1 MRGKHSLFYHI
12 LIFILAQ
19 LVWLSLLGIW
29 IYWYVKNY
37 LVFEKV
43 GESVSPQLIYD
54 VQNALPFVLG
64 LILLIGLSFIT
75 SLIFRHLN
83 VQLKITR
90 LYDNFIGNVTHE
102 LKSPLSSIQLYLET
116 LKQRNVPVEK
126 QKEFIELMMKDAD
139 RLQGLINSILEIS
152 AQEKKKLLYD
162 YQVQSADG
170 FIKKIIEESL
180 ERFRVGKENYR
191 INGSADCKILAGR
204 DALRIV
210 FDNLIDN
217 AVKYSIKQPMIDVQ
231 LNIAAGKLIIQF
243 TDNAIGIAIDEQKK
257 IFNKF
262 YRIYNKDVP
271 NVKGTGLG
279 LYRVR
284 EIIKAH
290 HGKIV
295 VSSKGEDKGTTFIIE
310 LPVYKGNKNRW
321 FKNYFESKKSI
332 KELHHAR
339 KYL

>member
-116 LKQRNVPVEK
+116 LKQRDVPVEK
-126 QKEFIELMMKDAD
+126 QKEFIDIMLKDTG
-139 RLQGLINSILEIS
+139 RLQGLINSILDMA
-152 AQEKKKLLYD
+152 AQEKKKLLYE
-162 YQVQSADG
+162 YQVYDADS
-170 FIKKIIEESL
+170 FMKKIIEESF
-180 ERFRVGKENYR
+180 ERFRVAKERYNISGTVY
-191 INGSADCKILAGR
+191 CKIIAGR
-204 DALRIV
+204 DAFRIV

-217 AVKYSIKQPMIDVQ
+217 AVKYSIKQPMINIQ
-231 LNIAAGKLIIQF
+231 LNCYGGKLIVQF
-243 TDNAIGIAIDEQKK
+243 TDNAIGIANNEHKK

-262 YRIYNKDVP
+262 YRIYNNEIP

-290 HGKIV
+290 YGKIIV
-295 VSSKGEDKGTTFIIE
+295 ASNGENKGTTFTIE
-310 LPVYKGNKNRW
+310 LPVYEERSNRGIKKN
-321 FKNYFESKKSI
+321 FGYKNLDRSEK
-332 KELHHAR
+332 HG
-339 KYL
+339 

>member
-12 LIFILAQ
+12 LIFVIAQ

-29 IYWYVKNY
+29 IYWYVRNY
-37 LVFEKV
+37 LVYEKV
-43 GESVSPQLIYD
+43 GEEVSPQLIYD
-54 VQNALPFVLG
+54 VQNALPFILG

-90 LYDNFIGNVTHE
+90 LYDNFISNVTHE

-116 LKQRNVPVEK
+116 LKQRDVPKEK
-126 QKEFIELMMKDAD
+126 EKEFIEMMMKDAD

-162 YQVQSADG
+162 YQVYPADA
-170 FIKKIIEESL
+170 FIKKIIAESF
-180 ERFRVGKENYR
+180 ERFRVTKDNY
-191 INGSADCKILAGR
+191 KIIGEANCEVLAGR

-217 AVKYSIKQPMIDVQ
+217 AVKYSVNQPMIDVKISCNSGR
-231 LNIAAGKLIIQF
+231 LMIEFK
-243 TDNAIGIAIDEQKK
+243 DNAIGIDSKEQKK

-262 YRIYNKDVP
+262 YRIYNKDIP

-290 HGKIV
+290 HGKITV
-295 VSSKGEDKGTTFIIE
+295 LSEGNGRGTTFRIE
-310 LPVYKGNKNRW
+310 IPVYKERNGW
-321 FKNYFESKKSI
+321 LKKFFTPT
-332 KELHHAR
+332 EL
-339 KYL
+339 KKV

>member
-12 LIFILAQ
+12 LIFVIAQ

-29 IYWYVKNY
+29 IYWYVRNY

-43 GESVSPQLIYD
+43 GEEVSPQLIYD

-90 LYDNFIGNVTHE
+90 LYDSFIDNVTHE

-116 LKQRNVPVEK
+116 LKQRNVPPEK
-126 QKEFIELMMKDAD
+126 QKEFIELMMKDTG

-152 AQEKKKLLYD
+152 AHEKKKLLYE
-162 YQVQSADG
+162 YQVYHADK
-170 FIKKIIEESL
+170 FIKTIIEESL
-180 ERFRVGKENYR
+180 ERFRVRKENYR
-191 INGSADCKILAGR
+191 ISGVADCNILAGR

-210 FDNLIDN
+210 FDNLVDN
-217 AVKYSIKQPMIDVQ
+217 SVKYSVNQLMIDVQ
-231 LNIAAGKLIIQF
+231 LSCNTGKLIIQF
-243 TDNAIGIAIDEQKK
+243 ADNAIGIAADEQKK

-262 YRIYNKDVP
+262 YRIYNKEIP

-290 HGKIV
+290 KGKIT
-295 VSSKGEDKGTTFIIE
+295 VSSKGEETGTTFIIE
-310 LPVYKGNKNRW
+310 LPIQKDRKKIG
-321 FKNYFESKKSI
+321 SKIISDKTFN
-332 KELHHAR
+332 
-339 KYL
+339 

>member
-12 LIFILAQ
+12 LIFVIAQ

-29 IYWYVKNY
+29 IYWYVRNY
-37 LVFEKV
+37 LVYEKV
-43 GESVSPQLIYD
+43 GDQVSPQLIYD

-116 LKQRNVPVEK
+116 LKQRNVPAEK
-126 QKEFIELMMKDAD
+126 QKEFIEMMMKDAD

-152 AQEKKKLLYD
+152 VLGKKKLVYD
-162 YQVQSADG
+162 YQVYHIER
-170 FIKKIIEESL
+170 FIKKIIEESF
-180 ERFRVGKENYR
+180 ERFRVEKENYR
-191 INGSADCKILAGR
+191 ISGEADCEILAGR
-204 DALRIV
+204 DALRIL
-210 FDNLIDN
+210 FDNLVDN
-217 AVKYSIKQPMIDVQ
+217 AVKYSIKKPKIEVK
-231 LNIAAGKLIIQF
+231 LSCNSSKLIIEF
-243 TDNAIGIAIDEQKK
+243 IDNAIGISSNEQKK

-262 YRIYNKDVP
+262 YRIYNKDIP

-279 LYRVR
+279 LFRVR
-284 EIIKAH
+284 EIVKAH
-290 HGKIV
+290 HGKIF
-295 VSSKGEDKGTTFIIE
+295 VSSEGEGRGTTFRIE
-310 LPVYKGNKNRW
+310 LPVYR
-321 FKNYFESKKSI
+321 ESKKNWLKNII
-332 KELHHAR
+332 KTE
-339 KYL
+339 

>member
-12 LIFILAQ
+12 LIFVIAQ

-29 IYWYVKNY
+29 IYWYVRNY
-37 LVFEKV
+37 LVYEKV
-43 GESVSPQLIYD
+43 GDQVSPQLIYD

-116 LKQRNVPVEK
+116 LNQRNVPPEK
-126 QKEFIELMMKDAD
+126 QKEFIEMMMKDAD

-152 AQEKKKLLYD
+152 VLEKKKLVYD
-162 YQVQSADG
+162 YQVYPADR
-170 FIKKIIEESL
+170 FIKKIIEESF
-180 ERFRVGKENYR
+180 ERFRIEKENYR
-191 INGSADCKILAGR
+191 ISGEADCKIFAGR

-210 FDNLIDN
+210 FDNLVDN
-217 AVKYSIKQPMIDVQ
+217 AFKYSVKQPKIDVT
-231 LNIAAGKLIIQF
+231 LSFNTTKFTIDF
-243 TDNAIGIAIDEQKK
+243 TDNAIGIDLKEQKK

-262 YRIYNKDVP
+262 YRIYNKKIP

-279 LYRVR
+279 LFRVR

-290 HGKIV
+290 HGKIF
-295 VSSKGEDKGTTFIIE
+295 VSSEGEGSGTTFRIE
-310 LPVYKGNKNRW
+310 LPVYRERKKNW
-321 FKNYFESKKSI
+321 IKNIFKTK
-332 KELHHAR
+332 
-339 KYL
+339 

>member
-37 LVFEKV
+37 LVYEKV

-116 LKQRNVPVEK
+116 LKQRNVPAEK
-126 QKEFIELMMKDAD
+126 QKEFIELMMKDTD

-152 AQEKKKLLYD
+152 AQEKQKLIYD
-162 YQVQSADG
+162 YQVHDADK

-180 ERFRVGKENYR
+180 RRFRIGEENYR
-191 INGSADCKILAGR
+191 INGNADCEIFAGE

-217 AVKYSIKQPMIDVQ
+217 AIKYSIKEPFIDVL
-231 LNIAAGKLIIQF
+231 LNCRSGKLIIEF
-243 TDNAIGIAIDEQKK
+243 KDNAIGIANEEQKK

-262 YRIYNKDVP
+262 YRIYNKDIP

-290 HGKIV
+290 NGKIT
-295 VSSKGEDKGTTFIIE
+295 VSSKGDDEGTTFAIE
-310 LPVYKGNKNRW
+310 LPVYKTSNNGWLKNLFGHRRINMV
-321 FKNYFESKKSI
+321 KDN
-332 KELHHAR
+332 A
-339 KYL
+339 

>member
-12 LIFILAQ
+12 LIFVIAQ

-116 LKQRNVPVEK
+116 LKQRNVPPEK
-126 QKEFIELMMKDAD
+126 QKEFIELMVKDTD

-152 AQEKKKLLYD
+152 AQEKHKLIYE
-162 YQVQSADG
+162 YQVHNADK
-170 FIKKIIEESL
+170 FIKKIIEGSL
-180 ERFRVGKENYR
+180 ERFRIGKENYT
-191 INGSADCKILAGR
+191 INGEANCEIFAGE

-210 FDNLIDN
+210 FDNLVDN
-217 AVKYSIKQPMIDVQ
+217 AIKYSIRRPKVDVQ
-231 LNIAAGKLIIQF
+231 LNCNSSKLIIEF
-243 TDNAIGIAIDEQKK
+243 TDNAIGIANDEQKK

-262 YRIYNKDVP
+262 YRIYNKEIP

-284 EIIKAH
+284 EIIKSH
-290 HGKIV
+290 HGKIS
-295 VSSKGEDKGTTFIIE
+295 VSSKGVDKGTIFIIE
-310 LPVYKGNKNRW
+310 LPVYKGEKNIWFNNYFKYKKNRV
-321 FKNYFESKKSI
+321 KNNV
-332 KELHHAR
+332 
-339 KYL
+339 

>member
-12 LIFILAQ
+12 LIFVIAQ

-29 IYWYVKNY
+29 IYWYVRNY

-43 GESVSPQLIYD
+43 GEEVSPQLIYD

-116 LKQRNVPVEK
+116 LKHRNVPLEK
-126 QKEFIELMMKDAD
+126 QKEFIELMMKDAG

-152 AQEKKKLLYD
+152 AHEKKKLLD
-162 YQVQSADG
+162 EYQVYNADN
-170 FIKKIIEESL
+170 FIKTVIEESL
-180 ERFRVGKENYR
+180 ERFRVGKENYK
-191 INGSADCKILAGR
+191 ISGVAECNILAGR

-210 FDNLIDN
+210 FDNLVDN
-217 AVKYSIKQPMIDVQ
+217 AVKYSIKQPIIDVQ
-231 LNIAAGKLIIQF
+231 LSCNTGKIIIQF
-243 TDNAIGIAIDEQKK
+243 ADNAIGIAADEQKK

-262 YRIYNKDVP
+262 YRIYNKEIP

-290 HGKIV
+290 NGKIT
-295 VSSKGEDKGTTFIIE
+295 VSSKSEDRGTTFTIE
-310 LPVYKGNKNRW
+310 LPVHKERKNKW
-321 FKNYFESKKSI
+321 FKNYFG
-332 KELHHAR
+332 
-339 KYL
+339 